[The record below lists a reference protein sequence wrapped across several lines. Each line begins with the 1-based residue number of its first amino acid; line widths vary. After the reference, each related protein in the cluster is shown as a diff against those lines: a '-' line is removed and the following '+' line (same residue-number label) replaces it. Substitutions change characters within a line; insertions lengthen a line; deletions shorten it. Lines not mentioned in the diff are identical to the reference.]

1 MYERE
6 GGKAFSLCD
15 AIFFFKIELK
25 WLKWPN
31 HSQFTQSDP
40 ISAFW
45 NHKEQIWPIKPPIW
59 LNHYNWLNQSHFD
72 TQIDLIS
79 LS

>member
-6 GGKAFSLCD
+6 GGKAFSLCA
-15 AIFFFKIELK
+15 AIFFQNRNEMAKMAK
-25 WLKWPN
+25 
-31 HSQFTQSDP
+31 SQKFTQSDP

-45 NHKEQIWPIKPPIW
+45 NHKEQIWPMKPPIW
-59 LNHYNWLNQSHFD
+59 LNHYNWPNQSHFD